1 MSDTNT
7 APESGSAS
15 LDVNSAAAGF
25 LDMMTEPE
33 DSQPESTPE
42 AQEEAQEI
50 ELTADDIEDETPQ
63 AEDDESADTPEPQ
76 TFRVKASGEEVDVTL
91 DELINGYQRGA
102 DYTKRSQALAEERKA
117 VQAERTAIE
126 EARSLR
132 DTYMQRLSAMEQLLE
147 QREISDEQLEALKD
161 SDEVGYMRALL
172 ERQQSRDKRQ
182 QLQAE
187 RERTAEKH
195 VREQQQELKA
205 HVAREAESIKQSMPA
220 YFDDARGPEMRKQM
234 WDYALNELGAP
245 EERLNS
251 IYDAWQ
257 IQMLW
262 DASQYRKLLKNKQS
276 AVKQTKEAPKMLKSG
291 ASGQRA
297 NLADEQ
303 MKRAR
308 GQLKKTGKVSDAAA
322 LFEQFL

>member
-42 AQEEAQEI
+42 AQEEAQEV

-63 AEDDESADTPEPQ
+63 AEDDESADAPEPQ

-117 VQAERTAIE
+117 VQAERAAIE
-126 EARSLR
+126 EARALR
-132 DTYMQRLSAMEQLLE
+132 DTYIQRLDAMNQALSE
-147 QREISDEQLEALKD
+147 REVTDEQLEALKD

-172 ERQQSRDKRQ
+172 ERQQLRDKRHQ
-182 QLQAE
+182 IQAE
-187 RERTAEKH
+187 RDRTAERQVH
-195 VREQQQELKA
+195 EQQQELKA
-205 HVAREAESIKQSMPA
+205 YVAKEAESIKKSMPA

-234 WDYALNELGAP
+234 WEYALELGAP

-262 DASQYRKLLKNKQS
+262 DASQYRRLLKNKQS
-276 AVKQTKEAPKMLKSG
+276 AVKQTKEAPKMLRSG

-303 MKRAR
+303 VKRAR